1 MTTVQAWQHIYSN
14 VEKEQS
20 PQRRGGF
27 QTLFYTRSGLTE
39 AEVEEMEGRLL
50 YFPSGVEPVKRLFFT
65 LSTGKGVVAQIAAL
79 AEADRAGRKGRYLA
93 HGLVFAPQAL
103 AQFEA
108 DPFRVFRSFSFITT
122 VAGALAQGDFRTGDI
137 PAVTLEV
144 SPDLAGDVEVAR
156 HWSPP
161 ELKKLALL
169 ALRADQQ
176 ARAREAI
183 VFAGD
188 APQIEGALEASFLAV
203 PASLRLRCLFD
214 TYFYRCNLVATYYWA
229 IGLPEPP
236 VSIKFALVDGRSR
249 RVQGTVPAEPETAYE
264 RWVLAAT
271 QAGQLDEIARQRESA
286 FAVAEWLDGREGGE
300 SDARRLEAAPPD
312 LIAAVLRADPSAL
325 RALLSRRIGE
335 LLPPPL
341 ADRAAGAIGRRM
353 EEMALYRQLRRGFE
367 LPQLMD
373 RLYESYAASQFEKP
387 PRGEVKA
394 LGDLLKKTDH
404 SLLRLAWAY
413 WSDAR
418 KQLPRELERAGEAEY
433 RCFASSALRL
443 GLVEPFDL
451 LVPGRGDA
459 FLDLYLPGGIHDI
472 IGLVEA
478 LIKAKEMACLARL
491 IDAVPKL
498 AGGDLDRLAR
508 IVDKQRDVP
517 GPFRRAVE
525 EASAASPPEGGIK
538 RILRAVLRR

>member
-27 QTLFYTRSGLTE
+27 QTLFYTHSGLTE

-79 AEADRAGRKGRYLA
+79 PEADQAGRKGRYLA
-93 HGLVFAPQAL
+93 HGLVFSPQAL
-103 AQFEA
+103 AQLEA
-108 DPFRVFRSFSFITT
+108 DPFRVFRSFSFVPT
-122 VAGALAQGDFRTGDI
+122 VAAALAQGDFKTGNI
-137 PAVTLEV
+137 PAVTLEM
-144 SPDLAGDVEVAR
+144 SPDLAGDVAAAGSWPV
-156 HWSPP
+156 P
-161 ELKKLALL
+161 ELKRLALL
-169 ALRADQQ
+169 ALRADRQ
-176 ARAREAI
+176 ARAREAV

-188 APQIEGALEASFLAV
+188 APQIEGALEAGFLAV
-203 PASLRLRCLFD
+203 PAALRPRCLFD

-249 RVQGTVPAEPETAYE
+249 RVQGTVSAEPETAYE
-264 RWVLAAT
+264 RWVLAAI
-271 QAGQLDEIARQRESA
+271 QAGQLDGIARQRESA
-286 FAVAEWLDGREGGE
+286 FAVAEWLDGRE
-300 SDARRLEAAPPD
+300 SDARRLEAAAPE
-312 LIAAVLRADPSAL
+312 LISAVLRAAPQAL
-325 RALLSRRIGE
+325 QALLSRRVGE
-335 LLPPPL
+335 HLPPAL
-341 ADRAAGAIGRRM
+341 AGRAADAIGRQA

-373 RLYESYAASQFEKP
+373 RLYESYAADKFEKP

-394 LGDLLKKTDH
+394 LEDLLKKADH
-404 SLLRLAWAY
+404 GLLRLVWAY

-418 KQLPRELERAGEAEY
+418 KQLPGELERASEAEY
-433 RCFASSALRL
+433 RRFADSALRL
-443 GLVEPFDL
+443 ELVEPFDL

-478 LIKAKEMACLARL
+478 LIHARETACLARL
-491 IDAVPKL
+491 ANAVPKL
-498 AGGDLDRLAR
+498 AGGDLDKLAH

-517 GPFRRAVE
+517 ESFRRAVE
-525 EASAASPPEGGIK
+525 EASAASPPEGGV
-538 RILRAVLRR
+538 RRLLRAVWRR

>member
-108 DPFRVFRSFSFITT
+108 DPFRVFRCFSFVTT

-144 SPDLAGDVEVAR
+144 SPDLARDVEAAR
-156 HWSPP
+156 SWPAP
-161 ELKKLALL
+161 GLKKLALL
-169 ALRADQQ
+169 ALRADRQT
-176 ARAREAI
+176 RAREAI

-236 VSIKFALVDGRSR
+236 VSIKFVLVDGRSQC
-249 RVQGTVPAEPETAYE
+249 VQGTVPDEPETAYE
-264 RWVLAAT
+264 RWALAAI

-286 FAVAEWLDGREGGE
+286 FAVAEWLDGRE
-300 SDARRLEAAPPD
+300 SDARRLEAAPPE
-312 LIAAVLRADPSAL
+312 LTAAVLRADPQAL
-325 RALLSRRIGE
+325 QVLLGRRIGE
-335 LLPPPL
+335 HLPPIL
-341 ADRAAGAIGRRM
+341 ASRAAGAIGRQM

-373 RLYESYAASQFEKP
+373 RLYESYAAHEFEKP

-394 LGDLLKKTDH
+394 LEDLLKKADH
-404 SLLRLAWAY
+404 SLLRLVWAY

-433 RCFASSALRL
+433 RCFAGSALRL
-443 GLVEPFDL
+443 ELVEPFDL

-459 FLDLYLPGGIHDI
+459 FLDLYLAGGIHDI

-478 LIKAKEMACLARL
+478 LIEAKETACLARL
-491 IDAVPKL
+491 ADAVPKL
-498 AGGDLDRLAR
+498 AAGDLDGLAH
-508 IVDKQRDVP
+508 IIDKQRDIP
-517 GPFRRAVE
+517 QPFRRAVE

-538 RILRAVLRR
+538 RILRAVWRR